1 MEARSK
7 CAHARSSSPP
17 AQTGPDDRP
26 PTMAATS
33 QQPTGPG
40 SPLRKAAGCRCT
52 ASVEARAPALSFA
65 RTARTLRLVHALVRV
80 VLLCQRLYLNLAGR
94 MRCAVPI
101 GVLRGD
107 QAQQSAEKARRGQR
121 PPPPPARGVW
131 EDVLEEVVDVPDRDA
146 HQVNGGR
153 VAKENRECEQHPGQV
168 GRSELEESEKGHAD
182 VLVPPAPYVH
192 HHKCERG
199 AQEGRDVYEGGAGA
213 QESTAKE
220 DHVEKVSGAAAEAA
234 VLQKAAVSY
243 EEEHVEEEIEADG
256 AEEEEVGED
265 SPNLELEEDQL
276 HVEVEGEWGNNVER
290 ARSGREDRR
299 GEVHPGDERHLEV
312 PLIKACHQR

>member
-153 VAKENRECEQHPGQV
+153 VAKENLVDRSTEQPGEETRSTSR
-168 GRSELEESEKGHAD
+168 GKERSEA
-182 VLVPPAPYVH
+182 
-192 HHKCERG
+192 ERCG
-199 AQEGRDVYEGGAGA
+199 DGRHRPRRRLTENAS
-213 QESTAKE
+213 STQGK
-220 DHVEKVSGAAAEAA
+220 
-234 VLQKAAVSY
+234 
-243 EEEHVEEEIEADG
+243 
-256 AEEEEVGED
+256 
-265 SPNLELEEDQL
+265 
-276 HVEVEGEWGNNVER
+276 
-290 ARSGREDRR
+290 
-299 GEVHPGDERHLEV
+299 
-312 PLIKACHQR
+312 